1 MSLKLFILSLFII
14 FSIFPDEGFAQ
25 PELDIKP
32 NSIEFEDLFN
42 RIDYTYLINKGDALL
57 TIDSITYN
65 DAFYSLS
72 FENNLQLPFTIQPD
86 DSIEMT
92 VALIGFYFITV
103 SDTSDTMFV
112 HNDGIQSPEDLRVK
126 IDFFEDSFGLI
137 TGTVTD
143 SLTPLDSA
151 FVYFF
156 YNGIYLLDTA
166 TTDASG
172 NYQILLPEGDYTIAA
187 EKDGYHVVFHDSTYD
202 PFFAELVE
210 VVDSQTTVI
219 NFNMKRINDFTKSV
233 SGLVYDS
240 LNGTVLNKGI
250 IVVRRGTHVP
260 SPLPKGELFPQATI
274 NAFAGFI
281 KPDGSFNVYPENEA
295 FYFVQAHTNYYL
307 PGYYNDEGNASVYW
321 QNADSVLIS
330 SNIIDKNIYLLNDS
344 SYGNGSIGGTI
355 NFSSISD
362 EINFEGITLLARNLS
377 TNALY
382 SYNFGKQDAVY
393 NIRNIP
399 YGTYEIVAQKIGLQN
414 AFSQII
420 TIDSLTN
427 QFSGIDITFLVSD
440 VANEQQL
447 PNDIV
452 LYQNYPNPFNPGTN
466 ISFYIPEAMTV
477 KLKIF
482 NILGETVAEIVN
494 DFLTAGTHSFEFNGR
509 ALSSGFYLV
518 TLETAVSI
526 KSQKILLL
534 K

>member
-1 MSLKLFILSLFII
+1 
-14 FSIFPDEGFAQ
+14 
-25 PELDIKP
+25 
-32 NSIEFEDLFN
+32 
-42 RIDYTYLINKGDALL
+42 
-57 TIDSITYN
+57 
-65 DAFYSLS
+65 
-72 FENNLQLPFTIQPD
+72 
-86 DSIEMT
+86 
-92 VALIGFYFITV
+92 
-103 SDTSDTMFV
+103 
-112 HNDGIQSPEDLRVK
+112 
-126 IDFFEDSFGLI
+126 
-137 TGTVTD
+137 
-143 SLTPLDSA
+143 
-151 FVYFF
+151 
-156 YNGIYLLDTA
+156 
-166 TTDASG
+166 
-172 NYQILLPEGDYTIAA
+172 
-187 EKDGYHVVFHDSTYD
+187 
-202 PFFAELVE
+202 
-210 VVDSQTTVI
+210 
-219 NFNMKRINDFTKSV
+219 
-233 SGLVYDS
+233 
-240 LNGTVLNKGI
+240 
-250 IVVRRGTHVP
+250 
-260 SPLPKGELFPQATI
+260 
-274 NAFAGFI
+274 
-281 KPDGSFNVYPENEA
+281 
-295 FYFVQAHTNYYL
+295 
-307 PGYYNDEGNASVYW
+307 
-321 QNADSVLIS
+321 
-330 SNIIDKNIYLLNDS
+330 
-344 SYGNGSIGGTI
+344 
-355 NFSSISD
+355 
-362 EINFEGITLLARNLS
+362 LLARNLS